1 MDYAKDNT
9 YNLILKKKKAI
20 DKKRTF
26 LEIIIVLTILL
37 SIINFILIYNFY
49 KVLLL
54 L

>member
-9 YNLILKKKKAI
+9 YNLILKKKKTS

-26 LEIIIVLTILL
+26 LEVIIYLTILL